1 MAFEYPIGAD
11 EVPGRYD
18 MGFQACCIIHI
29 LHLSLRLSM
38 HFQVALGQFESNTA
52 WPLGPPL
59 KAGFRRACIEGLPSA
74 NTFHHA
80 LIYLIMLKIP

>member
-38 HFQVALGQFESNTA
+38 HFPIALGQFESNTA
-52 WPLGPPL
+52 W
-59 KAGFRRACIEGLPSA
+59 LPVLA
-74 NTFHHA
+74 
-80 LIYLIMLKIP
+80 